1 MAIGPARLLRTPL
14 LLAAAFAAAVSCSGA
29 RHDGTACAGAAC
41 PGGPPG
47 AGPPPSGAVGPS
59 GGTVERLWF
68 ATTGDTR
75 PAQCDATD
83 GYPRGVMARIATSMK
98 ALGVQF
104 ALDLGDHMFV
114 CNQSFAEAEQQMGY
128 YLAAIAQG
136 PATWFMTMGNHECGN
151 ARPFA
156 QGCFDS
162 AIDANFRAYLA
173 ALGRPLPY
181 YAVDVG
187 TGLGLARLVVVAD
200 DAYDRAQA
208 EWLERTLADAD
219 ARARYTVVARHHPM
233 TGARSGRAEI
243 VAAIERHKYTLLLA
257 AHAHTYS
264 HGTDH
269 GGRAAIVGLGGAP
282 ANLPPGFATVLQNG
296 DGSLTF
302 TLRDALG
309 NPVGAPWS
317 VRPQ

>member
-14 LLAAAFAAAVSCSGA
+14 LPAAAFAAAVSCSGA

-162 AIDANFRAYLA
+162 AIDANFRPYRA

-208 EWLERTLADAD
+208 EWLQRTPAGAD
-219 ARARYTVVARHHPM
+219 ARARLTVVARAHPHH
-233 TGARSGRAEI
+233 RC
-243 VAAIERHKYTLLLA
+243 
-257 AHAHTYS
+257 
-264 HGTDH
+264 
-269 GGRAAIVGLGGAP
+269 
-282 ANLPPGFATVLQNG
+282 
-296 DGSLTF
+296 
-302 TLRDALG
+302 
-309 NPVGAPWS
+309 
-317 VRPQ
+317 